1 MGEVIYYLKKLSY
14 EDITRYKLA
23 IQSLEE
29 EAKGYVMKYSKK
41 L

>member
-1 MGEVIYYLKKLSY
+1 MDD
-14 EDITRYKLA
+14 EDIARYKLA